1 MPDMPMKRLIATALA
16 PTLFALAFT
25 AAAALPPLSQNRTVN
40 DQLFAAAVGDRI
52 RKECPTISARMFVVM
67 QKARELERYAKAQG
81 YTEAQIDAYTSSEPD
96 KARLESRAL
105 AYLAERSARPGDAE
119 AHCRVG
125 RAEIAA
131 KSPIGELLR
140 SR

>member
-1 MPDMPMKRLIATALA
+1 MRHLIATALGIV
-16 PTLFALAFT
+16 LFALALGG
-25 AAAALPPLSQNRTVN
+25 AAGALPPLAQNKPIN

-52 RKECPTISARMFVVM
+52 RKECPEISARLWVVM
-67 QKARELERYAKAQG
+67 RKAQALERYALDQG
-81 YTEAQIDAYTSSEPD
+81 YTQAQIDAYTASDPD
-96 KARLESRAL
+96 KKRLEARAL

>member
-1 MPDMPMKRLIATALA
+1 MRRLIASALA
-16 PTLFALAFT
+16 LTLFALAFS
-25 AAAALPPLSQNRTVN
+25 AAVALPPLSANKPIN

-52 RKECPTISARMFVVM
+52 RKECPTVSARLLVVM
-67 QKARELERYAKAQG
+67 QKARALERYAKAQG

-96 KARLESRAL
+96 KQRLEGRAL
-105 AYLAERSARPGDAE
+105 AYLAERGARPGDAA
-119 AHCRVG
+119 AHCRVSE
-125 RAEIAA
+125 AEIAA

>member
-1 MPDMPMKRLIATALA
+1 MRHLIATALGLV
-16 PTLFALAFT
+16 LFALALSG
-25 AAAALPPLSQNRTVN
+25 AAAALPPLAKNEPIN

-52 RKECPTISARMFVVM
+52 RKECPAISARLWVVM
-67 QKARELERYAKAQG
+67 RKARALERYALEQG
-81 YTEAQIDAYTSSEPD
+81 YTQAQIDAYTSSEPD
-96 KARLESRAL
+96 KERLAARAL
-105 AYLAERSARPGDAE
+105 AYLAERGARPGDAE

-125 RAEIAA
+125 RSEIAA

>member
-1 MPDMPMKRLIATALA
+1 MLQRFIALA
-16 PTLFALAFT
+16 LALTLFALAFSGI
-25 AAAALPPLSQNRTVN
+25 AQARPPLRDNKPIN

-52 RKECPTISARMFVVM
+52 RKECGSISPRMLLVIR
-67 QKARELERYAKAQG
+67 KARALERYARDQG
-81 YTEAQIDAYTSSEPD
+81 YTEAQIEAYIASEPD
-96 KARLESRAL
+96 KRRLEARAA
-105 AYLAERSARPGDAE
+105 AYLAERGARPGDAE